1 MDSWTPKFHWHVRLP
16 ADALEAQMHHV
27 IEKLAAATDTA
38 PFVIPPQSGKF
49 GHIERLEVLK
59 RGVSGVAI
67 AMKIVTS
74 AGDWQIKKELV
85 IRKAFANT
93 EVKLARLNSARIFFS
108 HETDDLKLLK
118 TVNVYGL
125 GFGHGVGLQQT
136 GAQGFAQAGYDYKKI
151 LGHYFPG
158 SNIEVL

>member
-1 MDSWTPKFHWHVRLP
+1 LSLAP
-16 ADALEAQMHHV
+16 A
-27 IEKLAAATDTA
+27 TGR
-38 PFVIPPQSGKF
+38 F
-49 GHIERLEVLK
+49 
-59 RGVSGVAI
+59 
-67 AMKIVTS
+67 
-74 AGDWQIKKELV
+74 KKELV